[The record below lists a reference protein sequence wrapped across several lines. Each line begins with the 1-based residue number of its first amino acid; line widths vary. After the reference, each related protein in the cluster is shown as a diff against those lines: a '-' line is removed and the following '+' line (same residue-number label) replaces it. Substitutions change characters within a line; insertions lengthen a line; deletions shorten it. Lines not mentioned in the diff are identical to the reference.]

1 MTVTPQPSVW
11 RDAKRWLPG
20 ILISGVALFV
30 LFRFVNWN
38 ELSAAWATVAQPF
51 NILVAFVLT
60 VISMCVRAILWRTLL
75 EGRTTYKRS
84 FFIINIGY
92 LLNNLFPLRA
102 GEIGRAV
109 FMGRASGLGPFHVL
123 STIVLERAFDLVM
136 AAVLLLSTLAL
147 AFGQDWMRPVATITL
162 LIVLSALVV
171 LFLMTRYSGWVHD
184 LVTKLGTRWGFIGK
198 YVVPQIDA
206 LLDGL
211 SALTSLRSFAIALFW
226 VVLSWGLWQLIYYV
240 MLVAIA
246 PGAPFWWAIFMD
258 AVLALGMAIPSAP
271 AGLGVYEASV
281 VAALTLLGISSSA
294 ALAYA
299 IVMHFLQFA
308 TTAIFG
314 FWGLAME
321 GKSLSSLWS
330 EINLNPQNRDAK
342 HSAERNQS
350 ELKE

>member
-1 MTVTPQPSVW
+1 VTVPSRPSLW

-20 ILISGVALFV
+20 VVISLVALFV
-30 LFRFVNWN
+30 VFRFVNWQ
-38 ELSAAWATVAQPF
+38 ELSAAWGTAAQPL
-51 NILVAFVLT
+51 NILAAVLLSILS
-60 VISMCVRAILWRTLL
+60 VCVRAFLWKTLL
-75 EGRTTYKRS
+75 KGRTSFINS

-109 FMGRASGLGPFHVL
+109 FMGRSSGLGPFHVL
-123 STIVLERAFDLVM
+123 STIVLERAFDLM
-136 AAVLLLSTLAL
+136 AAAILLLSTLPL
-147 AFGQDWMRPVATITL
+147 AFGQDWMRPVATVTL
-162 LIVLSALVV
+162 LIVFSALVV
-171 LFLMTRYSGWVHD
+171 LYLMARYSRWVHD
-184 LVTKLGTRWGFIGK
+184 LILRLGSRWPLVQR
-198 YVVPQIDA
+198 YLVPQVDA

-211 SALTSLRSFAIALFW
+211 SALTSLRSFATALVW
-226 VVLSWGLWQLIYYV
+226 VALSWTLWQIIYYV

-281 VAALTLLGISSSA
+281 VAALSVLGISAST
-294 ALAYA
+294 ALAFA

-308 TTAIFG
+308 ITAVFG
-314 FWGLAME
+314 FWGLARE

-330 EINLNPQNRDAK
+330 EVNLNRTG
-342 HSAERNQS
+342 S
-350 ELKE
+350 KE

>member
-1 MTVTPQPSVW
+1 MTIPPQPSVW

-20 ILISGVALFV
+20 VLISGVALFV
-30 LFRFVNWN
+30 VFQFVNWN
-38 ELSAAWATVAQPF
+38 ELSAAWAMVAKPL
-51 NILVAFVLT
+51 NILIALILS
-60 VISMCVRAILWRTLL
+60 VISVCVRAILWKTLL
-75 EGRTTYKRS
+75 KGRTTFKRS

-123 STIVLERAFDLVM
+123 ATIVLERAFDLMM

-162 LIVLSALVV
+162 LIVFSGLVG
-171 LFLMTRYSGWVHD
+171 LFLMARYSSWVHD
-184 LVTKLGTRWGFIGK
+184 QILKLGNRWTLVRKFG
-198 YVVPQIDA
+198 VPQIDA

-211 SALTSLRSFAIALFW
+211 SALTSLRSFGLALFW
-226 VVLSWGLWQLIYYV
+226 VVLSWALWQLIYYV
-240 MLVAIA
+240 MLIAIA

-281 VAALTLLGISSSA
+281 VAALSVLGISTST
-294 ALAYA
+294 ALAFA

-308 TTAIFG
+308 NTAIFG
-314 FWGLAME
+314 FWGLALE

-330 EINLNPQNRDAK
+330 EINLSR
-342 HSAERNQS
+342 SVS
-350 ELKE
+350 KE

>member
-1 MTVTPQPSVW
+1 MTNPPGPSFW

-20 ILISGVALFV
+20 VLISGVALFV
-30 LFRFVNWN
+30 LFRFVNWE
-38 ELSAAWATVAQPF
+38 ELSAAWATAAQPL
-51 NILVAFVLT
+51 NILAAFVLS
-60 VISMCVRAILWRTLL
+60 VISVCVRAVLWQTLL
-75 EGRTTYKRS
+75 KGRATFKSS

-162 LIVLSALVV
+162 LIVLSGLVV
-171 LFLMTRYSGWVHD
+171 LFLMARNSDWVHSQV
-184 LVTKLGTRWGFIGK
+184 LNLGGRWPIVKK

-211 SALTSLRSFAIALFW
+211 SALTSPRSFGLVLFL
-226 VVLSWGLWQLIYYV
+226 VVLSWALWQLIYYV
-240 MLVAIA
+240 MLIAIA

-271 AGLGVYEASV
+271 AGLGVYEASI
-281 VAALTLLGISSSA
+281 VAALSLLGISTST
-294 ALAYA
+294 ALAFA
-299 IVMHFLQFA
+299 IVMHFLQFVN
-308 TTAIFG
+308 TAIFG
-314 FWGLAME
+314 FWGLALE
-321 GKSLSSLWS
+321 GKSLSTLWS
-330 EINLNPQNRDAK
+330 EINLNRSEAK
-342 HSAERNQS
+342 E
-350 ELKE
+350 